1 MSPTDAAAQR
11 AEALRRIREIFDER
25 IPFNKVLGLRV
36 DGLDPDRVTL
46 RFAMRPELVG
56 NFAVG
61 SLHGGVIS
69 AVLDTA
75 GGVIALLGLMKRARR
90 DDEAITVE
98 RFARVGTIDL
108 RVDYLR
114 PGLGASFTAE
124 ATILRAGRRVT
135 VAQMELRNESGT
147 QVAVGTATYIVS

>member
-1 MSPTDAAAQR
+1 MDAARLERQLA
-11 AEALRRIREIFDER
+11 RIREIFDER
-25 IPFNKVLGLRV
+25 VPFNRVLGLRV
-36 DGLDPDRVTL
+36 DHLDPERATL
-46 RFAMRPELVG
+46 RFPMRPELVG

-75 GGVIALLGLMKRARR
+75 GGVIALLGMVARGRR
-90 DDEAITVE
+90 DAEPIDAE

-114 PGLGASFTAE
+114 PGLGEAFVITAT
-124 ATILRAGRRVT
+124 ALRAGRRVT
-135 VAQMELRNESGT
+135 VARMELHNGT
-147 QVAVGTATYIVS
+147 GTLIAVGTGTYIVS